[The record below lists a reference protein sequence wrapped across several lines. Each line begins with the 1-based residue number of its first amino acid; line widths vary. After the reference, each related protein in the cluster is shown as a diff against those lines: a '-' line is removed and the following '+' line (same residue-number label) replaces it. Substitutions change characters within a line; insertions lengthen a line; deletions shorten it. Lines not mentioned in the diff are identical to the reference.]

1 MEPTWVRASADRAA
15 AEAQALPV
23 AVLHHVPPELVAL
36 SLRTLGARLALSACL
51 LALAGCD
58 GPQSALDPQGPQARE
73 LERLWWIM
81 AAGAVLIW
89 LFVIGCAIY
98 AARIRPTEHE
108 DFAGTVF
115 IVGGGVALPVVVLS
129 SLLIYSFLL
138 AREPVAIPG
147 NGVRIE
153 VIGKQWWWEVRYFPP
168 GADEPVIGANEV
180 RLPAGQPVEVL
191 LRATDVIH
199 SFWLPNLAGKTDM
212 IPGRVNRMV
221 IQADAP
227 GTFRG
232 QCAEYC
238 GGPHALMAFYAVAMA
253 PADFAAWLEDE
264 ARPAR
269 TPDEPFLLE
278 GRELF
283 LASGCGACH
292 TIRGIDA
299 DGRLGPDLTHVGG
312 RRSLAAGILP
322 NNVGTLAGWIADA
335 QHIKPNNKMPS
346 FNTFSGEELRALAAY
361 LASLR

>member
-1 MEPTWVRASADRAA
+1 
-15 AEAQALPV
+15 
-23 AVLHHVPPELVAL
+23 VAL
-36 SLRTLGARLALSACL
+36 SAGGVATRLAPLACL
-51 LALAGCD
+51 LAVAACE
-58 GPQSALDPQGPQARE
+58 GPQSALDPHGPQARAMAE
-73 LERLWWIM
+73 LWWIM

-98 AARIRPTEHE
+98 ATRIRPAVHE
-108 DFAGTVF
+108 NFAGTAF
-115 IVGGGVALPVVVLS
+115 IVGGGVILPVTVLS

-138 AREPVAIPG
+138 ARAPVATPEDAL
-147 NGVRIE
+147 RIE
-153 VIGKQWWWEVRYFPP
+153 VIGNQWWWEVRYFRP

-180 RLPAGQPVEVL
+180 RLPAGEPVEVV

-199 SFWLPNLAGKTDM
+199 SFWIPNLAGKTDM

-253 PADFAAWLEDE
+253 ADDFAAWLKRE
-264 ARPAR
+264 ARPAQ
-269 TPDEPFLLE
+269 TPAEPFLVK

-292 TIRGIDA
+292 TIRGIAA

-322 NNVGTLAGWIADA
+322 NNVGTLAGWIAGA

-346 FNTFSGEELRALAAY
+346 FNTFSGEELRAIAAY
-361 LASLR
+361 LASLG